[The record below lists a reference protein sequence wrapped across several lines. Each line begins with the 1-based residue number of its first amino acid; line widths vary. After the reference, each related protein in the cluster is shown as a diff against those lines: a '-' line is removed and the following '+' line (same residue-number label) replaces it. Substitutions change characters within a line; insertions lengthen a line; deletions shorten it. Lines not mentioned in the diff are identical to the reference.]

1 MKNEGIVWRERT
13 IRKPL
18 GLPEFFVF
26 HQMCSWVTARLYLH
40 IYHNVGFVSVAIWE
54 LCPTPPSQRCTDH
67 KSVTQQKS
75 SLVLYRVEFGVSPTA
90 KKKAQI
96 FSFQLCFESV
106 SYTRPQKLLCGLGFS
121 SSGCS
126 HQLSLHSTFGN
137 IPWDI
142 FSPWDAGASQ
152 FCQNTSKSSQTVTVL
167 LLMPNVLIPNAKVT
181 FDLG

>member
-90 KKKAQI
+90 KIKAQI
-96 FSFQLCFESV
+96 FSFQVRFESV
-106 SYTRPQKLLCGLGFS
+106 KLHTTIKAVVWVGFFLLWLFS
-121 SSGCS
+121 SA
-126 HQLSLHSTFGN
+126 
-137 IPWDI
+137 
-142 FSPWDAGASQ
+142 FSPQHIWEYS
-152 FCQNTSKSSQTVTVL
+152 
-167 LLMPNVLIPNAKVT
+167 
-181 FDLG
+181 LGYLFSLGC